1 MCRVGPR
8 NSDTAYHLAVKIHKL
23 VRMSSEAAS
32 GVTASAPW
40 A

>member
-1 MCRVGPR
+1 MCSVGPR
-8 NSDTAYHLAVKIHKL
+8 NSATAYNLTVKIHKL
-23 VRMSSEAAS
+23 VRMSSEAAG